1 MASTYRITI
10 HQDKNNNLVIT
21 SNPTVWAAPNP
32 SEFQPDTLVNDNNID
47 EQTKLEILDFLE
59 TFFKLYPNATKNE
72 LDYYMMEDVLPIISQ
87 NFIYSEL
94 VNPIIQKKEKQY
106 LVKIAVRYLDNETKI
121 ENISQY
127 QLTLE
132 KKDNWKIIMN
142 E

>member
-1 MASTYRITI
+1 PYLIV
-10 HQDKNNNLVIT
+10 DL
-21 SNPTVWAAPNP
+21 
-32 SEFQPDTLVNDNNID
+32 
-47 EQTKLEILDFLE
+47 KLCNR
-59 TFFKLYPNATKNE
+59 T
-72 LDYYMMEDVLPIISQ
+72 DYYMMEDVLPIISQ

>member
-1 MASTYRITI
+1 MQQNR
-10 HQDKNNNLVIT
+10 
-21 SNPTVWAAPNP
+21 
-32 SEFQPDTLVNDNNID
+32 
-47 EQTKLEILDFLE
+47 
-59 TFFKLYPNATKNE
+59 
-72 LDYYMMEDVLPIISQ
+72 Q

>member
-1 MASTYRITI
+1 MILTYLIV
-10 HQDKNNNLVIT
+10 DL
-21 SNPTVWAAPNP
+21 
-32 SEFQPDTLVNDNNID
+32 NICNR
-47 EQTKLEILDFLE
+47 T
-59 TFFKLYPNATKNE
+59 
-72 LDYYMMEDVLPIISQ
+72 DYYMMEDVLPIISQ

>member
-1 MASTYRITI
+1 
-10 HQDKNNNLVIT
+10 
-21 SNPTVWAAPNP
+21 
-32 SEFQPDTLVNDNNID
+32 D

>member
-1 MASTYRITI
+1 
-10 HQDKNNNLVIT
+10 
-21 SNPTVWAAPNP
+21 
-32 SEFQPDTLVNDNNID
+32 
-47 EQTKLEILDFLE
+47 KLCNR
-59 TFFKLYPNATKNE
+59 T
-72 LDYYMMEDVLPIISQ
+72 DYYMMEDVLPIISQ

>member
-1 MASTYRITI
+1 LIV
-10 HQDKNNNLVIT
+10 DL
-21 SNPTVWAAPNP
+21 
-32 SEFQPDTLVNDNNID
+32 
-47 EQTKLEILDFLE
+47 KLCNR
-59 TFFKLYPNATKNE
+59 T
-72 LDYYMMEDVLPIISQ
+72 DYYMMEDVLPIISQ

>member
-1 MASTYRITI
+1 FSIILPYLIV
-10 HQDKNNNLVIT
+10 DL
-21 SNPTVWAAPNP
+21 
-32 SEFQPDTLVNDNNID
+32 
-47 EQTKLEILDFLE
+47 KLCNR
-59 TFFKLYPNATKNE
+59 T
-72 LDYYMMEDVLPIISQ
+72 DYYMMEDVLPIISQ

>member
-1 MASTYRITI
+1 
-10 HQDKNNNLVIT
+10 
-21 SNPTVWAAPNP
+21 
-32 SEFQPDTLVNDNNID
+32 TLFDSR
-47 EQTKLEILDFLE
+47 FE
-59 TFFKLYPNATKNE
+59 TLQQN
-72 LDYYMMEDVLPIISQ
+72 LPIISQ

>member
-1 MASTYRITI
+1 MRRRGNLKEYIASLE
-10 HQDKNNNLVIT
+10 K
-21 SNPTVWAAPNP
+21 
-32 SEFQPDTLVNDNNID
+32 EFSLIENG
-47 EQTKLEILDFLE
+47 
-59 TFFKLYPNATKNE
+59 FKEEEKRALT
-72 LDYYMMEDVLPIISQ
+72 DYYMMEDVLPIISQ

>member
-1 MASTYRITI
+1 YLIV
-10 HQDKNNNLVIT
+10 DL
-21 SNPTVWAAPNP
+21 
-32 SEFQPDTLVNDNNID
+32 
-47 EQTKLEILDFLE
+47 KLCNR
-59 TFFKLYPNATKNE
+59 T
-72 LDYYMMEDVLPIISQ
+72 DYYMMEDVLPIISQ

>member
-1 MASTYRITI
+1 
-10 HQDKNNNLVIT
+10 
-21 SNPTVWAAPNP
+21 
-32 SEFQPDTLVNDNNID
+32 
-47 EQTKLEILDFLE
+47 
-59 TFFKLYPNATKNE
+59 
-72 LDYYMMEDVLPIISQ
+72 MMEDVLPIISQ

-106 LVKIAVRYLDNETKI
+106 LVKIAVRYLDNEKKI

>member
-1 MASTYRITI
+1 
-10 HQDKNNNLVIT
+10 
-21 SNPTVWAAPNP
+21 
-32 SEFQPDTLVNDNNID
+32 
-47 EQTKLEILDFLE
+47 
-59 TFFKLYPNATKNE
+59 
-72 LDYYMMEDVLPIISQ
+72 ISQ

>member
-1 MASTYRITI
+1 M
-10 HQDKNNNLVIT
+10 IT
-21 SNPTVWAAPNP
+21 S
-32 SEFQPDTLVNDNNID
+32 SPDILNQHQSNLHSVLFFYYSTLFDSR
-47 EQTKLEILDFLE
+47 
-59 TFFKLYPNATKNE
+59 FKTLQ
-72 LDYYMMEDVLPIISQ
+72 Q
-87 NFIYSEL
+87 NHSEL

>member
-1 MASTYRITI
+1 SSFLLLSFSIILPYLIV
-10 HQDKNNNLVIT
+10 DL
-21 SNPTVWAAPNP
+21 
-32 SEFQPDTLVNDNNID
+32 
-47 EQTKLEILDFLE
+47 KLCNR
-59 TFFKLYPNATKNE
+59 T
-72 LDYYMMEDVLPIISQ
+72 DYYMMEDVLPIISQ

>member
-1 MASTYRITI
+1 
-10 HQDKNNNLVIT
+10 
-21 SNPTVWAAPNP
+21 
-32 SEFQPDTLVNDNNID
+32 
-47 EQTKLEILDFLE
+47 
-59 TFFKLYPNATKNE
+59 
-72 LDYYMMEDVLPIISQ
+72 MEDVLPIISQ